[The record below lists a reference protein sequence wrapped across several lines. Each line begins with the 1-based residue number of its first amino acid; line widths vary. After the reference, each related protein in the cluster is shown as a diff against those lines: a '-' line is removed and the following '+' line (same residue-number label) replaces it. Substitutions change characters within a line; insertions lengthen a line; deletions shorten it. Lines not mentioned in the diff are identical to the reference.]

1 MITPATLPPARPV
14 VTIDG
19 NLATVRFDRF
29 DLPAY
34 ERFLDCKRLPESQV
48 AYDWETDSYALTT
61 PARFADRIGGMLPTT
76 VRPPLPLADYLRD
89 YQRWIVGDLIL
100 PARRFAA
107 WIDTGLGKTPLL
119 LETARQVVAI
129 TGGRYLILQPRGI
142 HQQTIEMARAFYG
155 DELVIE
161 RLETREELIAWCTRP
176 GAGIGL
182 CNYAKLIPGEIPE
195 FRHLAGLGAD
205 ESSLL
210 RTGGGV
216 IKWNLIHSAKGVEY
230 KLSAT
235 ATPAPNEAMEYASQA
250 SFLEMMRTEGEIL
263 WTYFERDKH
272 DNWVVKPHARA
283 AFYEFMASWSVYMR
297 NPARFG
303 FADVLADL
311 PAPEIHEY
319 ELPLSDVQRETMYG
333 LVGQKGGLFND
344 DRLTLS
350 ERSRLAQLARGFLYQ
365 TVGGKRLAVRYP
377 SAKPPMV
384 ADLAAAD
391 VADGRQVIVWTVF
404 DEEGEI
410 AASHLPS
417 RIRHATLSGK
427 QSDAERDA
435 LIDRFK
441 AGEIDVLLSKPQLIG
456 YGLNLQNCGS
466 MVFSGFDDSFE
477 KEYQAVRRA
486 VRPGQTRRVRVHYPV
501 IPELEG
507 TVFANIRAKQE
518 RFDAET
524 AIQEEHYRRVLMGA
538 VA

>member
-1 MITPATLPPARPV
+1 MTSTLTSTAAP
-14 VTIDG
+14 TIAVEG
-19 NLATVRFDRF
+19 SLAVVRFDRF
-29 DLPAY
+29 DLAAY
-34 ERFLDCKRLPESQV
+34 QTFLACKRLPESQV
-48 AYDWETDSYALTT
+48 SYDWRTDSYRLTT
-61 PARFADRIGGMLPTT
+61 PARFADRLGGVLPATIGPS
-76 VRPPLPLADYLRD
+76 LPLADYLRD

-100 PARRFAA
+100 PAKRFAA

-129 TGGRYLILQPRGI
+129 TSGRYLILQPRGI
-142 HQQTIEMARAFYG
+142 HQQTVDMARAFYG

-161 RLETREELIAWCTRP
+161 RLETREALVAWCRRP
-176 GAGIGL
+176 GPGIGL
-182 CNYAKLIPGEIPE
+182 CNYAKLVPGEIEE

-205 ESSLL
+205 ESSMLK
-210 RTGGGV
+210 TGGGV
-216 IKWNLIHSAKGVEY
+216 IKWNLIHSAKGIEY

-235 ATPAPNEAMEYASQA
+235 ATPAPNDAMEYASQA
-250 SFLEMMRTEGEIL
+250 SFLEMMRSEGEIL

-272 DNWVVKPHARA
+272 DNWTVKPHARA

-319 ELPLSDVQRETMYG
+319 ELPLSDVQREAMYG
-333 LVGQKGGLFND
+333 LIGKKGGLFND
-344 DRLTLS
+344 DRLTLG
-350 ERSRLAQLARGFLYQ
+350 ERSKLAQLARGFLYQ
-365 TVGGKRLAVRYP
+365 KGGSKRLAARYE

-384 ADLAAAD
+384 AELAAAD

-410 AASHLPS
+410 VGEHLPKG
-417 RIRHATLSGK
+417 IRYAILSGR
-427 QSDAERDA
+427 QPETERDE
-435 LIDRFK
+435 LITRFK
-441 AGEIDVLLSKPQLIG
+441 AGDVDVLASKPQLIG

-477 KEYQAVRRA
+477 REYQAVRRA
-486 VRPGQTRRVRVHYPV
+486 VRPGQTRSVRVHYPV

-507 TVFANIRAKQE
+507 TVFANIRAKQA

-524 AIQEEHYRRVLMGA
+524 AIQEEHYRRVLMGDA
-538 VA
+538 A